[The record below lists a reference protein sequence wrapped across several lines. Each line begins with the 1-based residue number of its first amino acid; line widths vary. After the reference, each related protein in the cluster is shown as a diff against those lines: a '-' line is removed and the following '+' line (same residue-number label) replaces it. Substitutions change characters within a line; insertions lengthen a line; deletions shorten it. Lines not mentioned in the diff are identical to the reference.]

1 MQIDGVAMGSPLGP
15 VIANIFI
22 VKLETSSVTKLEDHV
37 QKWRRFVDSLFAYL
51 KTGSVKYFL
60 PVLNSFHKNMKFT
73 YQEKQSN
80 TLPLLD
86 VLFITDGEKLNTN
99 VYRKE
104 AHNDQY
110 LHWNSFTPISSE
122 GGPLKSWI
130 SRTFMICSNETLLEK
145 ELKHLK
151 HVFHKTNGYS
161 WWGIDQV
168 SPSIQGEINKSKS
181 SEYYPDTSKQPFE
194 KCTL

>member
-60 PVLNSFHKNMKFT
+60 PVLNSFHMNMKFT

-104 AHNDQY
+104 AHND
-110 LHWNSFTPISSE
+110 
-122 GGPLKSWI
+122 
-130 SRTFMICSNETLLEK
+130 
-145 ELKHLK
+145 
-151 HVFHKTNGYS
+151 
-161 WWGIDQV
+161 
-168 SPSIQGEINKSKS
+168 
-181 SEYYPDTSKQPFE
+181 
-194 KCTL
+194 